1 MKFHSKICGLF
12 INYSVMGENIL
23 DYSLK
28 ELEEKVIELG
38 ERKFRAAQVFPQI
51 HDKNIRNFN
60 GLKNIPKELTEKLK
74 SKFEIIYPELIEVRN
89 SSIDKTKKFLF
100 RISGSNEKIEAVLI
114 SEKGRNTV
122 CVSTQAGCNAGCEF
136 CATGKIGFKKNLS
149 AGEILA
155 QIYTVTKEIG
165 EEPTNIVYM
174 GMGEPF
180 LNYENVIKSLKII
193 TDEKGYGIS
202 SRKITVSTIG
212 FTEKIKKFAEDLT
225 SVDNKLIRNIKLALS
240 LHSTDRGLREKLIP
254 ISRKNPL
261 PEIYEE
267 LNYFYKTTKNKV
279 TFEYIYF
286 EGLNDKENDIKRLSK
301 LVKMFPCNINLIPF
315 HPIDFPMN
323 APLENFSGTDFSLSK
338 NKIFA
343 FIEKLKI
350 QGVIVNLRNSAG
362 VDIYAACGQLAG
374 RNQK

>member
-1 MKFHSKICGLF
+1 
-12 INYSVMGENIL
+12 MGENIL
-23 DYSLK
+23 DYTLK
-28 ELEEKVIELG
+28 ELEEKVIEFG
-38 ERKFRAAQVFPQI
+38 EKKFRAAQIFPQI
-51 HDKNIRNFN
+51 HEKNIKDFDK
-60 GLKNIPKELTEKLK
+60 LKNIPKELSEKLK
-74 SKFEIIYPELIEVRN
+74 SKFEIRYPGLLEVRN

-100 RISGSNEKIEAVLI
+100 GIPGTNEKIESVLI
-114 SEKGRNTV
+114 SEKGRNTI

-149 AGEILA
+149 PGEILA
-155 QIYTVTKEIG
+155 QIYTVTREIG
-165 EEPTNIVYM
+165 EKPTNIVYM

-180 LNYENVIKSLKII
+180 LNYDNVIKSLKII
-193 TDEKGYGIS
+193 TDEKGYGLS

-212 FTEKIKKFAEDLT
+212 FKDKIKKFAEDLT

-240 LHSTDRGLREKLIP
+240 LHSTDRGLREKIIP
-254 ISRKNPL
+254 LSKKNPL
-261 PEIYEE
+261 PEIYDE

-286 EGLNDKENDIKRLSK
+286 EGLNDTKNDVNRLSR

-315 HPIDFPMN
+315 HPIDFPL
-323 APLENFSGTDFSLSK
+323 AEPLKRYSGKEFSLSK
-338 NKIFA
+338 IKLFD
-343 FIEKLKI
+343 FINRLKKN
-350 QGVIVNLRNSAG
+350 GVIVNLRNSAG